1 MWFASPAILHNRFR
15 RFIVYKLPRLKK
27 NADPLIRAG
36 VAFYYMDSESPEWS
50 ESKTPI
56 NATGH
61 AVEYTLKQ
69 IYANVKS
76 KVTYGLHPE

>member
-1 MWFASPAILHNRFR
+1 M
-15 RFIVYKLPRLKK
+15 YKLPRLKK
-27 NADPLIRAG
+27 NADPLIREG
-36 VAFYYMDSESPEWS
+36 VAFYYMDSEIPEWT

-61 AVEYTLKQ
+61 AVEYTLRQ

-76 KVTYGLHPE
+76 KVLLIMV